1 VGVSFIHLTI
11 PRAGGFFL
19 LPVFLCRL
27 HSIRIMQYGKQKTA
41 GAYTELIGIGP
52 ELVQTQ
58 LAIFN
63 LAL

>member
-1 VGVSFIHLTI
+1 MGSFAAKQSPINLILSFVPWLFT
-11 PRAGGFFL
+11 
-19 LPVFLCRL
+19 L
-27 HSIRIMQYGKQKTA
+27 HFSLSSVRYTKTA